1 MLPMRFGLWSVK
13 VWTVVS
19 EMWTMVH
26 EVWTVVHDE

>member
-1 MLPMRFGLWSVK
+1 MRHGMLPMRFGLWSVK

-26 EVWTVVHDE
+26 EV